1 MAKIMEILGLLVGLI
16 PVVVTLIKQFETPGF
31 GAEKKQA
38 VLDAVGLLYDSLG
51 ITAISKEKLLGL
63 VGGLCDIVV
72 GLFNLVGWWKNSN
85 PTTSI

>member
-16 PVVVTLIKQFETPGF
+16 PVVVTLIKQLETPEF

-38 VLDAVGLLYDSLG
+38 VLDAVGLLYDNLSV
-51 ITAISKEKLLGL
+51 TAISKEKLLGL

-72 GLFNLVGWWKNSN
+72 GLFNLVGWFKASN
-85 PTTSI
+85 PTPSI